1 MGILAI
7 ILFTGV
13 LGWLPPSGYTPLSE
27 DPVDWLRH
35 LVLPSVTV
43 GLVTAAILTRF
54 IRSSVLEAMS
64 EDYVRTAEGKGLSP
78 RRVVTRHVLRNALI
92 PVVTVTAVQLASL
105 LGGVIVIEVLF
116 SWPGLGQL
124 TFDAVR
130 ARDYPVLQGAV
141 LLVAALF
148 LLTNL
153 LVDLLYAKLD
163 PRISVT

>member
-1 MGILAI
+1 
-7 ILFTGV
+7 
-13 LGWLPPSGYTPLSE
+13 
-27 DPVDWLRH
+27 
-35 LVLPSVTV
+35 
-43 GLVTAAILTRF
+43 
-54 IRSSVLEAMS
+54 
-64 EDYVRTAEGKGLSP
+64 
-78 RRVVTRHVLRNALI
+78 
-92 PVVTVTAVQLASL
+92 VQLASL